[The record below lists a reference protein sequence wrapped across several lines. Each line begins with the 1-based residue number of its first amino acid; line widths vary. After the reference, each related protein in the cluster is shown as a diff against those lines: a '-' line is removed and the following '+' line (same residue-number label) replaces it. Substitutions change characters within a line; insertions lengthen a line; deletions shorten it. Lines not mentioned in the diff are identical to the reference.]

1 MRIILK
7 LSPVCVHVIYLYVD
21 KVLIC
26 NTANANNVVITL
38 VLPQLIESGEVTYIC
53 RKHA

>member
-7 LSPVCVHVIYLYVD
+7 LSLVCVHVIYLYVD

-38 VLPQLIESGEVTYIC
+38 V
-53 RKHA
+53 